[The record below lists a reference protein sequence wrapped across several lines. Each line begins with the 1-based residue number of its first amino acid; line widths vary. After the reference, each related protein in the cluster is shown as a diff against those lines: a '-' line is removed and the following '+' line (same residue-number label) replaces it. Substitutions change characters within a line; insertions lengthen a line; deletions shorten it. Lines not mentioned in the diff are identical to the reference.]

1 MDTHRRRL
9 SALGVVW
16 SLGLVICALAACSGQ
31 SVKDPD
37 GDDTKEKAR
46 AFSHLGPT
54 EDRLDATTGDVEDW
68 RFFLSD
74 KAGFKEIRVSV
85 GKWKESTITGF
96 VTVFSKVGDIVAE
109 KPIPPGSRGTV
120 NIRFAVQA
128 NTQYLVRFKAT
139 SGKGEYAVEVGDPI
153 DPCAACT
160 SKQECV
166 DQKCVD
172 KPCGGGCEEGQTC
185 DRVANRCIAPPKT
198 TTSKCDGVSCP
209 RGEVCVRSTGKCATP
224 AAAAPKCGAGEVL
237 KDGECVA
244 KANDIDC
251 TVIDV
256 REAGGG
262 SVLTLSAGD
271 NKGVSKGATGT
282 IKGLKGAT
290 FTVIEVYPSRSKA
303 MSKFPPA
310 KFTGNTSAS
319 IKR

>member
-1 MDTHRRRL
+1 MDPHRRRL
-9 SALGVVW
+9 SALGFVCRLCPVV
-16 SLGLVICALAACSGQ
+16 LALVACSGQ
-31 SVKDPD
+31 SIKDPD
-37 GDDTKEKAR
+37 GDDTKERAR

-96 VTVFSKVGDIVAE
+96 VTIFSKVGDIVAE

-120 NIRFAVQA
+120 QIRFAVQP

-139 SGKGEYAVEVGDPI
+139 SGKGEYAVEVGEPA

-160 SKQECV
+160 SKQDCV

-185 DRVANRCIAPPKT
+185 DRTANRCIGSRPIAN
-198 TTSKCDGVSCP
+198 KCDGVNCS
-209 RGEVCVRSTGKCATP
+209 RGEVCVRATGKCATP
-224 AAAAPKCGAGEVL
+224 VTGGPKCGAGEVL
-237 KDGECVA
+237 KDGECVG
-244 KANDIDC
+244 KASDIDC

-271 NKGVSKGATGT
+271 NKGVIKGATGS

-303 MSKFPPA
+303 MSKLPPA

-319 IKR
+319 IRR